1 MLVSFAVR
9 AYNFIDNFN
18 LPYNC
23 FNSVGFRVVYRY
35 ENLAEGTPVIRR

>member
-18 LPYNC
+18 LPYNF

-35 ENLAEGTPVIRR
+35 GNFAEGTPVIRR